1 MGADEKYFKIRS
13 KVLPKTILLDFF
25 GDNAYPYK
33 HNSSTCIVDKRTA
46 LDKMWFTLEPTS
58 AAFSVNVISANVR
71 EITSTMHLWL
81 NPCLAVFFIG
91 ASGTA
96 TSNSTV
102 NATSIIKLRPQTGS
116 FPVYWIKTPSL
127 YCTQWAGSCVHLISL
142 RGNLLMISVFRC
154 CFRSILISF
163 MLATIVFFS
172 SFGWT
177 ATEIGIS
184 SCSVFVL

>member
-1 MGADEKYFKIRS
+1 M
-13 KVLPKTILLDFF
+13 PKTILLDLFF
-25 GDNAYPYK
+25 ANAYPYK
-33 HNSSTCIVDKRTA
+33 HSSSTCIVDKCTA
-46 LDKMWFTLEPTS
+46 LNKRAFTLDPTS

-71 EITSTMHLWL
+71 EITSTMYLWL

-96 TSNSTV
+96 TSNCTV
-102 NATSIIKLRPQTGS
+102 NATSIIKLKPQTGS
-116 FPVYWIKTPSL
+116 FPVYWIKTHSL

-163 MLATIVFFS
+163 MLATIVVFS

-177 ATEIGIS
+177 TMEIGIA